1 MLLMGQ
7 TWFRHGEIAKEAT
20 RELTDV
26 ISKKSINANENAFDF
41 AALNFTG
48 NTVKGG
54 VAVAA

>member
-1 MLLMGQ
+1 MGV
-7 TWFRHGEIAKEAT
+7 TWFRQGEIVETAT

-26 ISKKSINANENAFDF
+26 ISKKLINANENAFDF

-54 VAVAA
+54 VALAA